1 MTQSVPEMQP
11 VSNAASDSAIGQAG
25 SLEKPTQQSA
35 KLRRILPALVV
46 LAGIGVATWYFLSR
60 PQSNGL
66 ELSGRI
72 EGYESDIGAKV
83 AGRVVEVTVRE
94 GAEVH
99 KGQLLVQLDDNEVL
113 AQVQGA
119 AARIRAAK
127 QQEQNARLQLS
138 VVESQINEAQLR
150 WQQSKGDTAGRVS
163 RAEAEVATATAQ
175 LKQAEAQAIEA
186 EARLKLAQTSLD
198 RYAQLVQEGAVTQQE
213 FDQRETTLQ
222 AAQATLES
230 RKAAVAAAQRQVNA
244 AQGNLTQSQ
253 STSLNPDINTAQLAR
268 LNTQLRQAQAELS
281 AAQAEVANA
290 EADRNRIQAQLKDLT
305 IKSPIDGVVT
315 ARSVEPGVVATAG
328 KTLLSVLDLN
338 TVYMRGFIP
347 EGEIGQVRVGQ
358 AAQVFLDSDPD
369 RPLKARVIAIDSE
382 ASFTPENIYFKKDR
396 VQQVFGVR
404 LAIEEPGGFAKPGM
418 PADGEILIEG
428 K

>member
-1 MTQSVPEMQP
+1 MSHSV
-11 VSNAASDSAIGQAG
+11 SD
-25 SLEKPTQQSA
+25 QQSISGPIGPA
-35 KLRRILPALVV
+35 ESLKPAHRSTKLRRILPL
-46 LAGIGVATWYFLSR
+46 LAIVAGVGAAAWYFLSR
-60 PQSNGL
+60 PQATGL

-72 EGYESDIGAKV
+72 EGYETDIGAKV
-83 AGRVVEVTVRE
+83 AGRVMEVTVRE
-94 GAEVH
+94 GAEVR
-99 KGQLLVQLDDNEVL
+99 KGQLLVQLDDDEIL

-119 AARIRAAK
+119 EARIRAAK
-127 QQEQNARLQLS
+127 QQEQTARLQLS
-138 VVESQINEAQLR
+138 VIESQINEAQLR
-150 WQQSKGDTAGRVS
+150 FQQSKGDTAGRVS
-163 RAEAEVATATAQ
+163 QAEAEVATATAQ

-186 EARLKLAQTSLD
+186 EAQLKLARTNRD
-198 RYAQLVQEGAVTQQE
+198 RYAQLVQEGAVTQLE
-213 FDQRETTLQ
+213 FDQQETTLQ
-222 AAQATLES
+222 AIQATVES
-230 RKAAVAAAQRQVNA
+230 RRAAVAAAQRQVDA
-244 AQGNLTQSQ
+244 AQGNLTQTQ

-268 LNTQLRQAQAELS
+268 LNTQLRQAQSDLQ

-305 IKSPIDGVVT
+305 INSPIDGVIT
-315 ARSVEPGVVATAG
+315 SRSIEPGVVATAG

-338 TVYMRGFIP
+338 TVYLRGFIP
-347 EGEIGQVRVGQ
+347 EGDIGKVRVGQ
-358 AAQVFLDSDPD
+358 SAQVFLDSDPD

-404 LAIEEPGGFAKPGM
+404 LAIEEPSGFAKPGM

>member
-1 MTQSVPEMQP
+1 MTQTIPDNQSISEP
-11 VSNAASDSAIGQAG
+11 IGQTG
-25 SLEKPTQQSA
+25 SLAKPTGRSVN
-35 KLRRILPALVV
+35 LRRILPV
-46 LAGIGVATWYFLSR
+46 LLAMAGIGVAAWYFLSQ
-60 PQSNGL
+60 PQADGL

-72 EGYESDIGAKV
+72 EGYETDIGAKV

-94 GAEVH
+94 GAEVR
-99 KGQLLVQLDDNEVL
+99 KGQLLVQLDDDEVL

-119 AARIRAAK
+119 EARIRAAK

-138 VVESQINEAQLR
+138 VIESQINEAQIR
-150 WQQSKGDTAGRVS
+150 WQQSKGDATGRVS
-163 RAEAEVATATAQ
+163 QAEAEVATATAQ

-186 EARLKLAQTSLD
+186 QALLKLAQSNRD
-198 RYAQLVQEGAVTQQE
+198 RYAQLVQSGAVTQQE
-213 FDQRETTLQ
+213 FDQQETTLQ

-230 RKAAVAAAQRQVNA
+230 RQASVTAAQRQVNA

-268 LNTQLRQAQAELS
+268 LNTQLRQAQAELN
-281 AAQAEVANA
+281 AAQAEVANT

-305 IKSPIDGVVT
+305 ITSPIDGVIT
-315 ARSVEPGVVATAG
+315 TRSVEPGVVATAG
-328 KTLLSVLDLN
+328 RTLLSVLDLD

-347 EGEIGQVRVGQ
+347 EGDIGNVRVGQ

-418 PADGEILIEG
+418 PADGEILIERN
-428 K
+428 